1 MSIPGWQSLI
11 LPFLNILKD
20 GNEHTLTEIRE
31 KLSDHF
37 QLTEAERN
45 EPLSSGRRSKFDNRV
60 RWVRTFLRKA
70 GLLEIVARATYKLTE
85 RGAEIL
91 KKDPNEINVQ
101 FIEQF
106 SEPQEFQTVAKPNGP
121 KEEASQQT
129 PEEVLENS
137 YQKIRNALAEEILDV
152 ILTCSPKFFEKLVV
166 DLLLAMGYGGFRKE
180 AGQTVGK
187 SGDAGIDGFIHEDK
201 LGLDVVYI
209 QAKRWEGT
217 VGRPVVQSFAGSL
230 EGFKARKGVF
240 ITTSHFSKDALEYV
254 KMIEKKIVLING
266 EELAQ
271 LMIDHGVGVDEV
283 AVYKISRIDMDYFSE
298 E

>member
-1 MSIPGWQSLI
+1 MSIPGLQSLI

-20 GNEHTLTEIRE
+20 RNEHTLTEIRE
-31 KLSDHF
+31 TLSDHF

-45 EPLSSGRRSKFDNRV
+45 ESLSSGRRSKFDNRI

-91 KKDPNEINVQ
+91 KNNPSEINAQ
-101 FIEQF
+101 FIEEF
-106 SEPQEFQTVAKPNGP
+106 PEFQEFQTVTKPNGQ
-121 KEEASQQT
+121 KEEVSQQT
-129 PEEVLENS
+129 PEEVLESS
-137 YQKIRNALAEEILDV
+137 YQKIRNGLAEEILDV

-180 AGQTVGK
+180 AGHTVGK

-240 ITTSHFSKDALEYV
+240 ITTSRFSKDALEYV